1 MRYNAKHTYLDDNF
15 QGGKV
20 KKLLISS
27 LLLVSGYSAAH
38 EPYVAPI
45 AYTTEQTQ
53 VAIISGYAEE
63 ALNSEYA
70 LKDAK
75 FEITAPKNTKT
86 SIQADSKLGSAT
98 VFDLKLPE
106 AGTYLIQTKASYPL
120 KYVQDQKEW
129 KMFFDM
135 PADKA
140 PAKAERDF
148 VIPADL
154 KAKKISPVEITREWT
169 LLTYVSKE
177 KHTPVQASTA
187 PIQVAFLTHP
197 NELKANQ
204 AVKIK
209 VSKANKA
216 LANAEVVIRA
226 KGATDKQG
234 ISLKTAAD
242 GSAELLFPKAA
253 EYLIEVSET
262 VDVKQKPS
270 NQFYSIISVSVN

>member
-1 MRYNAKHTYLDDNF
+1 MYNAKHTYLDDNF
-15 QGGKV
+15 QDGKV
-20 KKLLISS
+20 KKRLIIS

-45 AYTTEQTQ
+45 AYQTEQTQ
-53 VAIISGYAEE
+53 VTIISGYAEE

-75 FEITAPKNTKT
+75 FEITAPDNKKT
-86 SIQADSKLGSAT
+86 TLQADSKLASAT
-98 VFDLKLPE
+98 LFDLKLPE
-106 AGTYLIQTKASYPL
+106 AGTYQIQTKASYPL
-120 KYVQDQKEW
+120 KYVQDRKQW

-135 PADKA
+135 PANEA

-148 VIPADL
+148 LIPADL
-154 KAKKISPVEITREWT
+154 KTKNIKPVEITREWT
-169 LLTYVSKE
+169 LWTYVSKG

-187 PIQVAFLTHP
+187 PIQVEFFTHP

-209 VSKANKA
+209 VSKANQA

-234 ISLKTAAD
+234 IRLKTAAD

-270 NQFYSIISVSVN
+270 NQFYSIISVAVH

>member
-1 MRYNAKHTYLDDNF
+1 MDYNKEHTYLDENF

-27 LLLVSGYSAAH
+27 LLLVSSYSAAH

-70 LKDAK
+70 LKDAN
-75 FEITAPKNTKT
+75 FELTAPNKTKT
-86 SIQADSKLGSAT
+86 TIQADSKLGSAT
-98 VFDLKLPE
+98 VFDLKLQE

-120 KYVQDQKEW
+120 KYVQDQKEG

-135 PADKA
+135 SADKA

-154 KAKKISPVEITREWT
+154 KTKKITPVEITREWT
-169 LLTYVSKE
+169 LLTYVSKA

-187 PIQVAFLTHP
+187 PIQVEFLTHP

-216 LANAEVVIRA
+216 LANADVVIRA

-234 ISLKTAAD
+234 ITLKTAAD
-242 GSAELLFPKAA
+242 GSAELLFPKTA

-262 VDVKQKPS
+262 VDVTQKPS

>member
-1 MRYNAKHTYLDDNF
+1 M
-15 QGGKV
+15 

-27 LLLVSGYSAAH
+27 LLLASGYSFAH
-38 EPYVAPI
+38 EPYVAPL

-63 ALNSEYA
+63 ALQSEYA

-75 FEITAPKNTKT
+75 FEVTSPNSSKT
-86 SIQADSKLGSAT
+86 TVAAESKLGSAT

-106 AGTYLIQTKASYPL
+106 AGTYSVKTSASYPL

-148 VIPADL
+148 VIPSDL
-154 KAKKISPVEITREWT
+154 KAKKFTPVEITREWT

-177 KHTPVQASTA
+177 KNTPVQASTA
-187 PIQVAFLTHP
+187 PIQVEFLTHP
-197 NELKANQ
+197 SELKANQ
-204 AVKIK
+204 TVKIK
-209 VSKANKA
+209 ASKANQA
-216 LANAEVVIRA
+216 LVNANVVIRA

-242 GSAELLFPKAA
+242 GSADLVFAKAG
-253 EYLIEVSET
+253 EYLIEVSEA
-262 VDVKQKPS
+262 VDAKQKPS
-270 NQFYSIISVSVN
+270 NQFYSIISVAVN

>member
-1 MRYNAKHTYLDDNF
+1 M
-15 QGGKV
+15 
-20 KKLLISS
+20 KKLLVSS
-27 LLLVSGYSAAH
+27 LLLVSGYSVAH
-38 EPYVAPI
+38 EPYVAPV
-45 AYTTEQTQ
+45 AYTTQQTQ

-75 FEITAPKNTKT
+75 FEITAPNQEKSTVV
-86 SIQADSKLGSAT
+86 ADTRLGSAS

-106 AGTYLIQTKASYPL
+106 AGTYQVQTKASYPL
-120 KYVQDQKEW
+120 KYVQDQKQW

-135 PADKA
+135 PAGQA

-154 KAKKISPVEITREWT
+154 NSKNIKPVEITREWT
-169 LLTYVSKE
+169 LLTYVSKD
-177 KHTPVQASTA
+177 KHSPVQASTA
-187 PIQVAFLTHP
+187 PVQVEFFTHP

-204 AVKIK
+204 RAKIK
-209 VSKANKA
+209 VTKAQKA

-234 ISLKTAAD
+234 IRLKTAAD
-242 GSAELLFPKAA
+242 GSAELLFPKTG
-253 EYLIEVSET
+253 EYLIEVSEA
-262 VDVKQKPS
+262 VDLRQKPD
-270 NQFYSIISVSVN
+270 NQFYSMISVAVN

>member
-1 MRYNAKHTYLDDNF
+1 MR
-15 QGGKV
+15 V

-27 LLLVSGYSAAH
+27 LVVVSGYSFAH
-38 EPYVAPI
+38 EPYIAPI

-53 VAIISGYAEE
+53 VTVISGYAEE

-70 LKDAK
+70 LKNAK
-75 FEITAPKNTKT
+75 FEITAPNNTKT
-86 SIQADSKLGSAT
+86 TIEPDSKLGSAT

-106 AGTYLIQTKASYPL
+106 AGTYTVKTSTSYPL

-148 VIPADL
+148 AIPADL
-154 KAKKISPVEITREWT
+154 KTKKITPVEITREWT
-169 LLTYVSKE
+169 FLTYLSKE
-177 KHTPVQASTA
+177 KKTPIQASTA
-187 PIQVAFLTHP
+187 PIQVEFLTHP

-209 VSKANKA
+209 VSKANQA
-216 LANAEVVIRA
+216 LANANVVIRA

-234 ISLKTAAD
+234 VSLKTAAD
-242 GSAELLFPKAA
+242 GSADLVFPKAA

>member
-1 MRYNAKHTYLDDNF
+1 M
-15 QGGKV
+15 

-27 LLLVSGYSAAH
+27 LLLASGYSFAH
-38 EPYVAPI
+38 EPYVAPL

-63 ALNSEYA
+63 ALQSEYA

-75 FEITAPKNTKT
+75 FEVTSPNNSKT
-86 SIQADSKLGSAT
+86 TVAAESRLGSAT

-106 AGTYLIQTKASYPL
+106 AGTYSVKTSASYPL

-148 VIPADL
+148 VIPSDL
-154 KAKKISPVEITREWT
+154 KAKKFTPVEITREWT

-177 KHTPVQASTA
+177 KSTPVQASTA
-187 PIQVAFLTHP
+187 PIQVEFLTHP
-197 NELKANQ
+197 SELKANQ
-204 AVKIK
+204 A
-209 VSKANKA
+209 
-216 LANAEVVIRA
+216 LANANVVIRA
-226 KGATDKQG
+226 KGATDKQS

-242 GSAELLFPKAA
+242 GSADLVFAKAG
-253 EYLIEVSET
+253 EYLIEVSEA
-262 VDVKQKPS
+262 VDAKQKPS
-270 NQFYSIISVSVN
+270 NQFYSIISVAVN